1 MNIITKE
8 YTMLKKITLCLT
20 TFALLTGLAIAHG
33 DPIMGTVTAVA
44 ADTVT
49 IKDKD
54 NKPVVIMLEKTTKYL
69 VDSKPGKK
77 TDLKVGARVV
87 IDAHM
92 DTKMKMYNAEE
103 INIGAASAAKPA
115 TPAAPAK
122 K

>member
-1 MNIITKE
+1 
-8 YTMLKKITLCLT
+8 MLKRIVFSLIT
-20 TFALLTGLAIAHG
+20 FVLLAGLAIAHG

-69 VDSKPGKK
+69 LNNKPATK
-77 TDLKVGARVV
+77 TDLKVGVRVS

-103 INIGAASAAKPA
+103 ISIGAAAAAKPA

>member
-1 MNIITKE
+1 
-8 YTMLKKITLCLT
+8 MLKRIFISLT
-20 TFALLTGLAIAHG
+20 AFVLLTGLAIAHG

-69 VDSKPGKK
+69 LDSKPGKK

-103 INIGAASAAKPA
+103 ISIGTAAAATKPA
-115 TPAAPAK
+115 NPAAPAK